1 MSNLKYVYLLR
12 NPETGNIIRR
22 VYGHKQCAM
31 SIDELFKLMRRGM
44 PIASPFRF
52 QIGVQISS
60 EKDTKTVWQKSIY
73 TIGTIHNGYVYN
85 LKGKPYKMTQ
95 KDIAITPDFFNIFD
109 KNTGKNAYFST
120 KVR

>member
-44 PIASPFRF
+44 QIASPFRF

-60 EKDTKTVWQKSIY
+60 EKDTKTVWQKNIY
-73 TIGTIHNGYVYN
+73 TTFLIKIPVKTHIFQ
-85 LKGKPYKMTQ
+85 Q
-95 KDIAITPDFFNIFD
+95 KFD
-109 KNTGKNAYFST
+109 KIKNTGFF
-120 KVR
+120 